1 MSHDIRL
8 DALEQKVERVVVI
21 LEGESVH
28 DLDNNII
35 GREGGMVEL
44 GQRSAEQLL
53 IIERQLERI
62 ETGMNG
68 HKPVWTRT
76 QKIAATG
83 VAATLLVGIL
93 SSAWSTIRIVATW
106 IGQI

>member
-1 MSHDIRL
+1 MTDRIDL
-8 DALEQKVERVVVI
+8 LEQKVERIVII
-21 LEGESVH
+21 LEGEPVH

-53 IIERQLERI
+53 VIERQLGRI
-62 ETGMNG
+62 ETGVNG

-76 QKIAATG
+76 QKIGATG
-83 VAATLLVGIL
+83 IGATLLVGIL